1 MMDIVPLD
9 LQDRRRVRQF
19 LEVPFT
25 VYRGSKQWVPQLEAD
40 ARRMLDTRRHPF
52 YRHSQ
57 AAFFLAMNDDSH
69 PIGRL
74 AVLHNRPYN
83 HYNYQATAFFYLFEC
98 LEEPRAAQA
107 LLEAG
112 SEWAQANGL
121 DRIMGPKGFS
131 ALDGMGV
138 LVAGFEHRPAFG
150 IPYNP
155 PYYPRFLEAA
165 GFRPMDEVVSGY
177 LDART
182 PFPEIIHRASERIQ
196 ERRGLRV
203 ARFRTRRDLRAFIPR
218 LRDLYNDSLAG
229 TVDNTPLSAEDAEAM
244 AQQLLWFADP
254 KLIKI
259 LMKDDDPVGFLFAY
273 PDISAALQRT
283 RGRLWPL
290 GWIRLLIELKRT
302 RWVNINGAAIIE
314 RYRGLGGTAILFSE
328 MQRSVIEGGFLHA
341 DLVQVGT
348 ANDRMQRELR
358 DLGITF
364 YKRHCMYERSL

>member
-1 MMDIVPLD
+1 MHVIPVDPR
-9 LQDRRRVRQF
+9 DRSRVQQF
-19 LEVPFT
+19 LELPFKI
-25 VYRGSKQWVPQLEAD
+25 YREIPQWVPPLEID
-40 ARRMLDTRRHPF
+40 ARRMLDPRRHPF
-52 YRHSQ
+52 YRHSE
-57 AAFFLAMNDDSH
+57 AAFFLAVDGDSRL
-69 PIGRL
+69 IGRL
-74 AVLHNRPYN
+74 AVLHNRPFNAYN
-83 HYNYQATAFFYLFEC
+83 RQRTAFFYLFES

-112 SEWAQANGL
+112 FDWARGKGL
-121 DRIMGPKGFS
+121 DRIVGPKGFTS
-131 ALDGMGV
+131 MDGMGV
-138 LVAGFEHRPAFG
+138 LVAGFEHRPALG

-155 PYYPRFLEAA
+155 PSYPRFLEAA
-165 GFRPMDEVVSGY
+165 GFRAMDEVVSGY

-182 PFPEIIHRASERIQ
+182 PFPEALHRASERIQ
-196 ERRGLRV
+196 RRRGLRV
-203 ARFRTRRDLRAFIPR
+203 ARFRTRRDLRAFVPR

-244 AQQLLWFADP
+244 AQQMLWFADP
-254 KLIKI
+254 RLIKI

-283 RGRLWPL
+283 RGRLWPF
-290 GWIRLLIELKRT
+290 GWYHLLRELRRT
-302 RWVNINGAAIIE
+302 RWININGAAIVE

-328 MQRSVIEGGFLHA
+328 MQRSVVEGGFLHA

-358 DLGITF
+358 ELGITF

>member
-1 MMDIVPLD
+1 
-9 LQDRRRVRQF
+9 
-19 LEVPFT
+19 
-25 VYRGSKQWVPQLEAD
+25 
-40 ARRMLDTRRHPF
+40 
-52 YRHSQ
+52 
-57 AAFFLAMNDDSH
+57 
-69 PIGRL
+69 
-74 AVLHNRPYN
+74 
-83 HYNYQATAFFYLFEC
+83 
-98 LEEPRAAQA
+98 
-107 LLEAG
+107 
-112 SEWAQANGL
+112 
-121 DRIMGPKGFS
+121 
-131 ALDGMGV
+131 MGV
-138 LVAGFEHRPAFG
+138 LVSGFEHRPAFG

-155 PYYPRFLEAA
+155 PYYPRFLEAS

-182 PFPEIIHRASERIQ
+182 PFPEVIHRASERIQ
-196 ERRGLRV
+196 QRRGLRV
-203 ARFRTRRDLRAFIPR
+203 LRFRTRRDLRAFIPR

-229 TVDNTPLSAEDAEAM
+229 TVDNTPLSVEDAEAM

-283 RGRLWPL
+283 RGRLWPF
-290 GWIRLLIELKRT
+290 GWIRLLRELKQT

-328 MQRSVIEGGFLHA
+328 MQRSVIEGGFLYA

-348 ANDRMQRELR
+348 ANDRMQREMR